1 MSLEAL
7 PPELKMKIASHL
19 QLRDLILLRSTSKR
33 WQTVI
38 NNNLSFIRRARRDL
52 LRLWDDTVRS
62 PYFLPTRRLVSVNQ
76 YDFDRRQ
83 YLAKISCGLPLPE
96 EFELWVLEWPAK
108 AVIGWTWPGLEI
120 EVVTDG
126 YGGKD
131 LILPEDQYWKL
142 YGHNLLAAQP
152 TRPRIPL
159 YVWDKVT
166 RGADGSSVWKG
177 DRDAWLNMN
186 GGLERLQRKVADH
199 DVGVAIPVW
208 STGPTSVRR
217 EEGGLEER
225 RIEYVLV
232 MSGLGAAY
240 NCSVQ
245 PFRKQPDPNAY
256 GIYNVTHLDR
266 DAVER
271 GVWKDGPWIEGIMSA
286 ASWIAWLR
294 RQLEVLESEHKRY
307 GTMPVNVG
315 DVGPL

>member
-1 MSLEAL
+1 
-7 PPELKMKIASHL
+7 MKIASHL

-38 NNNLSFIRRARRDL
+38 NNNLSLIRRARRDL

-62 PYFLPTRRLVSVNQ
+62 PYFPSTRYLVSVNL
-76 YDFDRRQ
+76 YAFDRRQ

-108 AVIGWTWPGLEI
+108 AVIGWTWPGLEM

-126 YGGKD
+126 YGGTD
-131 LILPEDQYWKL
+131 FILPEDQHWKL

-152 TRPRIPL
+152 TRPRESL

-166 RGADGSSVWKG
+166 RSADGSSVWNS

-186 GGLERLQRKVADH
+186 GGVGRLHRRVADH

-208 STGPTSVRR
+208 STGPTFVRG
-217 EEGGLEER
+217 EEGRLEER

-232 MSGLGAAY
+232 MSGLGATY

-245 PFRKQPDPNAY
+245 PFRKQPDSNAH
-256 GIYNVTHLDR
+256 GIYTVTHLDR

-271 GVWKDGPWIEGIMSA
+271 GVWKDGPWTEGIMSA

-294 RQLEVLESEHKRY
+294 RQLEVLENEYKRF
-307 GTMPVNVG
+307 GTIPANLVG
-315 DVGPL
+315 DVGPSGEGARASPT